1 MNNNGWP
8 LSRKKTVRLLVAL
21 TIVVWAT
28 QTLLSQWG
36 RGAPVEVTSTAPS
49 RGGFADEKFVPG
61 TSLFAGGATIELR
74 NEATVVGEEI
84 RLRQVARWSKQDDA
98 VLMPVGELVLARV
111 NSGAPFRGIT
121 LDEIKQTL
129 RDAGVN
135 IAALNFVGATSCTVN
150 RSDVRYDE
158 RIALQQWID
167 AKQPDVDPTT
177 APTTQPLAEAIPAA
191 SPTVQEENPVRSLR
205 GLLVEDLASRLSIP
219 PDSIQMNFKPEDQRV
234 LNLSEP
240 MFRFE
245 IEPLKVRNLGEVE
258 WLVLIVAG
266 EEVQKAKI
274 VATARAW
281 QNQLVVS
288 KPLAPKQIIRD
299 EDLIERRTLVDRLSD
314 DPLLTRAEA
323 VGQQA
328 SRELKPGT
336 VLTGRTVDAVQLV
349 KAGQY
354 VTITLKQGAVNI
366 KTVARALE
374 SGSYGQ
380 TIRVKNE
387 TTKDMFQVVLTGPQT
402 ATMNLSQPQPGQGNL
417 ASTGNE

>member
-36 RGAPVEVTSTAPS
+36 FGAPDEAPNTSVQERFS
-49 RGGFADEKFVPG
+49 EEKFVPG
-61 TSLFAGGATIELR
+61 TSRFATGATIELR

-84 RLRQVARWSKQDDA
+84 RLRQIARWSQQDDA
-98 VLMPVGELVLARV
+98 VLMPLGELVLARV
-111 NSGAPFRGIT
+111 SSGAPFRGIT
-121 LDEIKQTL
+121 LEEIKQTL

-135 IAALNFVGATSCTVN
+135 IAALNFVGATACTVN
-150 RSDVRYDE
+150 RSDVQYDE

-167 AKQPDVDPTT
+167 ARQPTEVPATG
-177 APTTQPLAEAIPAA
+177 PSTQPLADSTPI
-191 SPTVQEENPVRSLR
+191 VQGENPVRSLR
-205 GLLVEDLASRLSIP
+205 ALLVEDLAARLLTP
-219 PDSIQMNFKPEDQRV
+219 PDSIQMNFKPEDQRL
-234 LNLSEP
+234 LNLAEP
-240 MFRFE
+240 LFRFE
-245 IEPLKVRNLGEVE
+245 IEPLKVRNLGDVE

-266 EEVQKAKI
+266 EDVQKARI
-274 VATARAW
+274 SGTARAW

-336 VLTGRTVDAVQLV
+336 LLTARTVDAVQLV

-366 KTVARALE
+366 KTVARAME
-374 SGSYGQ
+374 AGSYGQ

-402 ATMNLSQPQPGQGNL
+402 ATMNLSQPQPGPGNL